1 MKFLKGCGLAIAIA
15 IAIAIGIGILS
26 SIFTEPPT
34 PEELARQDSL
44 QAAEDSIDAL
54 NEAMRDSLAAAEEAR
69 QDSLE
74 WEELMMAL
82 GGWETTYFVDDWGE
96 TTGTGAKSQAVTA
109 VTRMDFP
116 YHDTQATLIVSCR
129 SAWIRFTKGPNLT
142 GGDIEDGYTVYRI
155 RVRIDGKESTW
166 RVSHNWNSED
176 ISLPYSARSA
186 FAGGETFEALLPW
199 YGNGNVRFSWLLH
212 RSSEAIAQTCG

>member
-15 IAIAIGIGILS
+15 LALAVGAGILS

-34 PEELARQDSL
+34 PEELARRDSL
-44 QAAEDSIDAL
+44 RAAADSMEAR
-54 NEAMRDSLAAAEEAR
+54 NEAMRDSIAAAEQAR

-74 WEELMMAL
+74 WEELMMSIA
-82 GGWETTYFVDDWGE
+82 GWDTFNLIDDWGE
-96 TTGTGAKSQAVTA
+96 TTGNGAKSQAVTP

-116 YHDTQATLIVSCR
+116 YHDTEATLFVSCQ

-155 RVRIDGKESTW
+155 RVRIDGKDATW

-176 ISLPYSARSA
+176 VSLPYIARNA
-186 FAGGETFEALLPW
+186 LAGGETFEALLPW
-199 YGNGNVRFSWLLH
+199 YGNGNVRFSWLLY
-212 RSSEAIAQTCG
+212 RSSEAIAQTCD